1 MRVAHINRRAR
12 AQRARRDAEAEAEAA
27 PRPGPP
33 IIPAGTVVGH
43 VELCLHG
50 HVTRCEL
57 LQIDGRS
64 QTYRLRLDGA
74 VLGRGGAYRAWR
86 EVSKRTGRLPGQR
99 SDVWG

>member
-1 MRVAHINRRAR
+1 MSVAPTTRRSR
-12 AQRARRDAEAEAEAA
+12 AQRARRDAELEAWP

-33 IIPAGTVVGH
+33 IIAAGTVVGH

-50 HVTRCEL
+50 QVTRCEL

-74 VLGRGGAYRAWR
+74 VLGRGGA
-86 EVSKRTGRLPGQR
+86 
-99 SDVWG
+99 